1 MGSEIIC
8 LKSKDYE
15 SYQYMFFTVDGK
27 SRRISINLFLSSHK
41 EEKHIW
47 ECIFIPLLYVTHH
60 FMARATSLATSLAVS
75 QSLLLCVLDPAAC
88 AKNCVIQCKTQVRA
102 RDRYTQKVNM
112 FVILRRDILPSVFDL
127 ENCFR
132 NLLNSRF
139 SMQDAHTK

>member
-1 MGSEIIC
+1 MRNIFGN
-8 LKSKDYE
+8 
-15 SYQYMFFTVDGK
+15 V
-27 SRRISINLFLSSHK
+27 
-41 EEKHIW
+41 
-47 ECIFIPLLYVTHH
+47 FIPLLYVT
-60 FMARATSLATSLAVS
+60 ALYGQCYIACNIPTAS
-75 QSLLLCVLDPAAC
+75 QSLLLCVLYPTAC
-88 AKNCVIQCKTQVRA
+88 AKNCVIQGKTQVRA